1 MFIEVIKEKMC
12 NVMKWKKTL
21 RPVLK
26 NVCLHNEMTSLL
38 HDFVRDSCE
47 TEKKH
52 FLFISL
58 CVETTE
64 TMGSG
69 KLLTQIE
76 KGKIL
81 AFRGSGMSEMQI
93 ANQEV

>member
-1 MFIEVIKEKMC
+1 ME
-12 NVMKWKKTL
+12 KTL

-52 FLFISL
+52 FLIISL
-58 CVETTE
+58 SVEATE
-64 TMGSG
+64 TMTES
-69 KLLTQIE
+69 
-76 KGKIL
+76 
-81 AFRGSGMSEMQI
+81 
-93 ANQEV
+93 